1 MNDDQE
7 PAVAE
12 ATTRIS
18 EAPARAS
25 EVSVKAAESTDKVTD
40 HHTPMNIEG
49 VWAGNIYGTNTG
61 KVFAEF
67 EQHDARV
74 SGTFR
79 LNDDSLGI
87 IVYTCTGKAADEI
100 ELECLPQQAPEDV
113 EIPKT
118 RVVGSVLAD
127 GTFRGRWETDA
138 GTAGLVRLFPHKVEK
153 SDLKEA
159 KVEPEQIYNRL
170 EQLGSLRL
178 FREDVN
184 RLLDLVSKGFT
195 QGRLIVTYE
204 NQGNEITQWRE
215 DFLGALQGLVEL
227 RSLGLF
233 IQEPS
238 LGSVNKSV
246 NINLPATGENIIRVS
261 GPDDTWV
268 IGKAESLR
276 RALSAFE
283 NKVITNYRKHGLNIN
298 GLIFVGMLV
307 LMPSIPGMLR
317 RALFAGAIFLVLS
330 ALFAI
335 HTKLIPNTL
344 ILLKGKP
351 KGPLA
356 LAWPSILSWLIGLTA
371 SLVASAIFWLLT
383 RS

>member
-1 MNDDQE
+1 VDV
-7 PAVAE
+7 PP
-12 ATTRIS
+12 I
-18 EAPARAS
+18 
-25 EVSVKAAESTDKVTD
+25 
-40 HHTPMNIEG
+40 
-49 VWAGNIYGTNTG
+49 
-61 KVFAEF
+61 
-67 EQHDARV
+67 RV
-74 SGTFR
+74 
-79 LNDDSLGI
+79 L
-87 IVYTCTGKAADEI
+87 
-100 ELECLPQQAPEDV
+100 
-113 EIPKT
+113 
-118 RVVGSVLAD
+118 GSVRAD
-127 GTFRGRWETDA
+127 GSFRGRWETDA
-138 GTAGLVRLFPHKVEK
+138 GTAGLFQLFPHKIQKTE
-153 SDLKEA
+153 LREA
-159 KVEPEQIYNRL
+159 NVEPEQIYNRV
-170 EQLGSLRL
+170 EQLGSMRL
-178 FREDVN
+178 FREDVK
-184 RLLDLVSKGFT
+184 RLLDLVTKGFT

-215 DFLGALQGLVEL
+215 DFLGGLDELVEL
-227 RSLGLF
+227 RSLGIF

-246 NINLPATGENIIRVS
+246 NINLPATGENILRVS

-298 GLIFVGMLV
+298 GLIFAGMLV
-307 LMPSIPGMLR
+307 VMPSIPGMLR
-317 RALFAGAIFLVLS
+317 RAIFATAIYLVLW

-351 KGPLA
+351 KGPFA

>member
-1 MNDDQE
+1 MSDDQE
-7 PAVAE
+7 PVTEAAKVSEVPATLPQVPVKVAE
-12 ATTRIS
+12 AT
-18 EAPARAS
+18 
-25 EVSVKAAESTDKVTD
+25 DKITD
-40 HHTPMNIEG
+40 HHTLMNIEG
-49 VWAGNIYGTNTG
+49 VWAGNIFGTNTG
-61 KVFAEF
+61 RVFAEF
-67 EQHDARV
+67 EQDVSRV

-79 LNDDSLGI
+79 VNDDSLGI
-87 IVYTCTGKAADEI
+87 IVYTCTGTAADQI
-100 ELECLPQQAPEDV
+100 DLQCLPQQAPEDV
-113 EIPKT
+113 EIPGT

-127 GTFRGRWETDA
+127 GSFRGRWETEA
-138 GTAGLVRLFPHKVEK
+138 GTAGLVRLFPHKVNQTE
-153 SDLKEA
+153 LKEA
-159 KVEPEQIYNRL
+159 KVEPEQIYNRV
-170 EQLGSLRL
+170 EQLGSMRL
-178 FREDVN
+178 FRDDIK
-184 RLLDLVSKGFT
+184 RLLDLVAKGFT

-204 NQGNEITQWRE
+204 HQGNEITQWRE
-215 DFLGALQGLVEL
+215 DFLGALDELVEL

-246 NINLPATGENIIRVS
+246 NINLPATGENILRVS

-298 GLIFVGMLV
+298 GLIFLGMLV
-307 LMPSIPGMLR
+307 VMPSIPGMLR
-317 RALFAGAIFLVLS
+317 RAIFGAAILLVLW
-330 ALFAI
+330 ALLSI

>member
-1 MNDDQE
+1 MNDDKE
-7 PAVAE
+7 PVAE
-12 ATTRIS
+12 AVAKVS
-18 EAPARAS
+18 EAP
-25 EVSVKAAESTDKVTD
+25 VKVAKAIDEVTD

-49 VWAGNIYGTNTG
+49 VWAGNIVGTNTG
-61 KVFAEF
+61 RVFAEF
-67 EQHDARV
+67 EQDGARV

-87 IVYTCTGKAADEI
+87 IVYTCTGTAAAEI
-100 ELECLPQQAPEDV
+100 ELQCLPQQAPEDV
-113 EIPKT
+113 EIPET
-118 RVVGSVLAD
+118 RVVGSVLPD
-127 GTFRGRWETDA
+127 GSFRGRWETDA
-138 GTAGLVRLFPHKVEK
+138 GTAGLVRLFPHKVDETE
-153 SDLKEA
+153 LKEP
-159 KVEPEQIYNRL
+159 KVEPEQIYNRV
-170 EQLGSLRL
+170 EHLGSIRL
-178 FREDVN
+178 FRDDVK
-184 RLLDLVSKGFT
+184 RLLDLVAKGFT
-195 QGRLIVTYE
+195 RGRLIVTYE
-204 NQGNEITQWRE
+204 NQGSEITQWRE
-215 DFLGALQGLVEL
+215 DFLGALDEFVEL

-246 NINLPATGENIIRVS
+246 NINLPATGENILRVS

-276 RALSAFE
+276 RAVSAFE

-298 GLIFVGMLV
+298 GLIFAGMLV
-307 LMPSIPGMLR
+307 VMPSIPGMLR
-317 RALFAGAIFLVLS
+317 RAIFAAAILLVLW

-371 SLVASAIFWLLT
+371 SLVASALFWLLT
-383 RS
+383 R